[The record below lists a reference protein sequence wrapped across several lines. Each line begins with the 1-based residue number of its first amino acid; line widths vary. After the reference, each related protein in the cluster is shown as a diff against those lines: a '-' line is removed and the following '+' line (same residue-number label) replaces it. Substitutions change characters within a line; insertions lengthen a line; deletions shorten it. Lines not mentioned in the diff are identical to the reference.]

1 MDLFNAIKQR
11 RSVRTFNG
19 QVPSQDILQCLE
31 TTIESVRNTG
41 YRLETLYT
49 RLSENIGSYGIIKN
63 APAWLVL
70 ITDGRPGSILRCAM
84 EAEKIVLQLTG
95 QGIGTCWIG
104 GTFSNKDVAS
114 KLSIGANEKIAA
126 VIPFGIAADK
136 PRLTEK
142 LQSSLIH
149 SKTRKP
155 FSTLFKVDDNAP
167 EVVSKVLEAVRLA
180 PSAVNAQPW
189 RIEVDASGCAV
200 FHSNTDNKYTM
211 LDMGIALAHFA
222 LAAHELSFTGKL
234 LIPDNPTPAHIAD
247 WVAS

>member
-11 RSVRTFNG
+11 RSVDFQR
-19 QVPSQDILQCLE
+19 PSSSRDILQCLE

-49 RLSENIGSYGIIKN
+49 RLIGKHRLYGIIKN

-136 PRLTEK
+136 PRLIENCNRA
-142 LQSSLIH
+142 SSIPNPASH
-149 SKTRKP
+149 SALYSRSMTTHPKWSAR
-155 FSTLFKVDDNAP
+155 FSK
-167 EVVSKVLEAVRLA
+167 
-180 PSAVNAQPW
+180 Q
-189 RIEVDASGCAV
+189 
-200 FHSNTDNKYTM
+200 
-211 LDMGIALAHFA
+211 
-222 LAAHELSFTGKL
+222 
-234 LIPDNPTPAHIAD
+234 
-247 WVAS
+247 